1 MLVGAIGYKSQE
13 FSEGLRDYLDDEQK
27 VDECLSH
34 LKASVDAEKALTI
47 EVSEDVRKHEAH
59 SSMIAALLV
68 SEEVFISTNWY
79 REDWPDVAKTQA
91 VLAVMCNDVFAWGVA
106 DAEQLDFKE
115 IDDLYS
121 HWDYDPVWGTAIW
134 CVKKRKMM
142 PQKPVCEKITEAG
155 KWDLSEI
162 QKAIKA

>member
-13 FSEGLRDYLDDEQK
+13 FSEGLSDYLDDEQK

-68 SEEVFISTNWY
+68 SEEVFISTNW
-79 REDWPDVAKTQA
+79 
-91 VLAVMCNDVFAWGVA
+91 
-106 DAEQLDFKE
+106 
-115 IDDLYS
+115 
-121 HWDYDPVWGTAIW
+121 
-134 CVKKRKMM
+134 
-142 PQKPVCEKITEAG
+142 
-155 KWDLSEI
+155 
-162 QKAIKA
+162 